1 MHSIAANAIRTG
13 ARGLFCAYIALV
25 ACLTHGQSLTPFSTA
40 PEGPLPA
47 PWRVVGLP
55 GNKVPLA
62 QIDTTLLDG
71 RRVLRLRTDAS
82 YGTASHALPP
92 GTQLTAGTTLQWQ
105 WRLDQPL
112 ARSDV
117 RRKDGD
123 DVALKVCAMF
133 DLPLD
138 SLGFVERN
146 LMRLARS
153 RTGEHLPAATLCYVW
168 DTALPALAVGTVL
181 PNAYTARLRW
191 MVLDSAAAPGASP
204 TGQWV
209 LHRRDLAADF
219 LQAFGDESRTVPP
232 LLAIVVGADADNT
245 AGASLGYVGDLV
257 LVKQ

>member
-1 MHSIAANAIRTG
+1 MFSVAACAIRTWAKG
-13 ARGLFCAYIALV
+13 IFYAQIALWGCWTQ
-25 ACLTHGQSLTPFSTA
+25 AQTLQAFSTS
-40 PEGPLPA
+40 PDGPPPA

-62 QIDTTLLDG
+62 QIDIATLDG

-92 GTQLTAGTTLQWQ
+92 GTPVAPGTTLQWQ

-112 ARSDV
+112 ARSDL

-123 DVALKVCAMF
+123 DAALKVCAMF

-138 SLGFVERN
+138 NLGFVERN

-153 RTGEHLPAATLCYVW
+153 RSGEYLPAATLCYIW
-168 DTALPALAVGTVL
+168 DTSVPSLPAGTVL
-181 PNAYTARLRW
+181 PNAYTGRLRW
-191 MVLDSAAAPGASP
+191 IVLDTAATPA
-204 TGQWV
+204 GQWAQ
-209 LHRRDLAADF
+209 HRRDLAADF
-219 LQAFGDESRTVPP
+219 LLAFGDDSRTVPP

-245 AGASLGYVGDLV
+245 AGSSLGYVGDIS